1 MSLFSWL
8 GLADDPDHPQVDSL
22 GEIEKAL
29 ENLDPSEARYIA
41 CFAYILHRIARADH
55 QISEDESRLIE
66 RLVSE
71 RGGLSP
77 DRAALVARIAGAQ
90 GLRHGGTE
98 ERSPEGGAGAAG
110 EGDKGQ

>member
-71 RGGLSP
+71 RGGLPP
-77 DRAALVARIAGAQ
+77 DRAAARRIGAPA
-90 GLRHGGTE
+90 LDRPCRTSWHS
-98 ERSPEGGAGAAG
+98 ERGRIKLFAR
-110 EGDKGQ
+110 